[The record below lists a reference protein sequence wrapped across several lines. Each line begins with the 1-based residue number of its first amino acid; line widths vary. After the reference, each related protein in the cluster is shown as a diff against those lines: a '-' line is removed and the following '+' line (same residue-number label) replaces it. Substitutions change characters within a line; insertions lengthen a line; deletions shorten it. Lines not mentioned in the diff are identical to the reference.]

1 MKLLDSGRK
10 RKREDEPRALS
21 STTGATIP
29 FREFEAKLVRKVRE
43 LKLPELVRTCEDE
56 HQSSYNMAC
65 TRERQCARCSRR
77 RLRDWQS
84 YLKHFKA
91 GMISSKNFLGFYFGQ
106 SKHGQRAEMEVRVP
120 SDLLKT
126 GIEIEEMFARFNRFF
141 GPNQE
146 QRCRDCLT
154 NHIFWTQPRYLLERL
169 SRLITLPRMKKSIE
183 FCQRRSVL
191 KFISFLNY
199 DKCFKKYCLWLIQSD
214 TLLQTTLS
222 QHYCG
227 VFRSIFCWS
236 HWETLI

>member
-10 RKREDEPRALS
+10 RKREDEPRAS
-21 STTGATIP
+21 SSNTTTTIP

-56 HQSSYNMAC
+56 SSYNMAC
-65 TRERQCARCSRR
+65 TREMQCARCSRR
-77 RLRDWQS
+77 RMRDWQS

-146 QRCRDCLT
+146 QRCKDCLT
-154 NHIFWTQPRYLLERL
+154 NHIF
-169 SRLITLPRMKKSIE
+169 
-183 FCQRRSVL
+183 
-191 KFISFLNY
+191 
-199 DKCFKKYCLWLIQSD
+199 
-214 TLLQTTLS
+214 
-222 QHYCG
+222 
-227 VFRSIFCWS
+227 
-236 HWETLI
+236 